1 MKVVQ
6 TKHTWVDYYF
16 IAIAGLLIHLIINYS
31 INELGG
37 LNYLSNFKQSFE
49 IICMSLLITLFG
61 LLLSITTGAISKI
74 YLIPFFIQL
83 PIFYFYNFF
92 WSIAFIGS
100 LKSYNLTLNG
110 IENQNT
116 KLLLFI
122 IFWLMIIILRIV
134 IIKKIS
140 VDYKKIIIT
149 NFIVMFLY
157 NPILKLIFYLI

>member
-31 INELGG
+31 INEVGG

-83 PIFYFYNFF
+83 PIFYFYNF
-92 WSIAFIGS
+92 SNI
-100 LKSYNLTLNG
+100 
-110 IENQNT
+110 
-116 KLLLFI
+116 KLLI
-122 IFWLMIIILRIV
+122 R
-134 IIKKIS
+134 S
-140 VDYKKIIIT
+140 V
-149 NFIVMFLY
+149 FFLSY
-157 NPILKLIFYLI
+157 